1 MNPTFSTK
9 VFFVMY
15 EGIFRIFAIPTG
27 STMEYD
33 NLDVDGGDPNSKTA
47 PLQIKLSK
55 KLKRIFK

>member
-1 MNPTFSTK
+1 
-9 VFFVMY
+9 MY